1 MNLSRLVNRFPGLF
15 SRWLLL
21 AGVCFLTAA
30 ALIDPADKIFHMK
43 IPAFAVVVLV
53 WLVRQGV
60 TKRTVAPRVW
70 IGVIGLGVMVP
81 LLWTVLGLLRYN
93 VHSEDVS
100 FGVIKSFLFLFIVP
114 VVLSEDID
122 LASLIMRLGS
132 VVALLTFVMVG
143 VSFLAPAIFD
153 VVYAFSLQKENAIIT
168 ESRDLLGLG
177 IGMFYFKT
185 SALLTLPFSHY
196 SNRLTGVGP
205 GKWRALALWACY
217 GIALVCSGARANFLA
232 ALAIAGFFGAR
243 YLARKL
249 GWVPASVFVLAGAL
263 AITST
268 LVVKLANPAE
278 SSNAIKLKHMQ
289 SYEQE
294 FVSHP
299 SYLLVGEGADTT
311 FYSTGF
317 QSWTT
322 STELSYLDLIR
333 VYGVPMSLLMCGCL
347 AWLALKLVKRG
358 RYGLAIGFIAYLLI
372 SGSNPLLISS
382 TGFLA
387 ICAVWKE
394 VESPSTA
401 NSAFHLAESEC
412 VIPRRLFAPLIVP
425 ASGRIRLSPG
435 QN

>member
-1 MNLSRLVNRFPGLF
+1 MNFPRLVNRFPALF

-21 AGVCFLTAA
+21 VGVCLLTAA

-43 IPAFAVVVLV
+43 IPAFALIVVV
-53 WLVRQGV
+53 WLGRRGVRKG
-60 TKRTVAPRVW
+60 TVPPRVW

-81 LLWTVLGLLRYN
+81 LLWTVLGLVRYN
-93 VHSEDVS
+93 VHSDDVS

-143 VSFLAPAIFD
+143 VSFLAPAVFY
-153 VVYAFSLQKENAIIT
+153 VLYAFSLQKENAIIT
-168 ESRDLLGLG
+168 ESRDLVGLG

-196 SNRLTGVGP
+196 SSRLAGVGP
-205 GKWRALALWACY
+205 GKWRVLALWACY
-217 GIALVCSGARANFLA
+217 GVALIFSGARANFLA
-232 ALAIAGFFGAR
+232 TLGIAAFFGAR

-249 GWVPASVFVLAGAL
+249 GWVPASMFILAGAL
-263 AITST
+263 ASTST

-299 SYLLVGEGADTT
+299 SYLLLGQGADTT

-333 VYGVPMSLLMCGCL
+333 VYGVPMSLLMFGCL
-347 AWLALKLVKRG
+347 AWLVLKLLKSE
-358 RYGLAIGFIAYLLI
+358 RYGLAIGFIGYLLI

-394 VESPSTA
+394 VEFPSSK
-401 NSAFHLAESEC
+401 NSAFHLADLPT
-412 VIPRRLFAPLIVP
+412 VVPRRLFASWIVP
-425 ASGRIRLSPG
+425 TRGKIPLSLER
-435 QN
+435 N